1 MVRDLFTGC
10 ECVCVRLV
18 RREDSHQ
25 IQASRAKREIGTT
38 RPAEGFF
45 KAKKANIPESTM
57 TAEVGNVRLLRGR
70 A

>member
-38 RPAEGFF
+38 RPDEGILQS
-45 KAKKANIPESTM
+45 KKGEHPR
-57 TAEVGNVRLLRGR
+57 VYHDRGGR
-70 A
+70 